1 MSHKIAKKLRKEIK
15 NLKEKLASELKG
27 LINEL
32 PLEKRIALAWRI
44 ILKKEW

>member
-1 MSHKIAKKLRKEIK
+1 MNGKLAKKIRKDIK
-15 NLKEKLASELKG
+15 DLKQKLASELKG

-32 PLEKRIALAWRI
+32 PLKSRIALAWKI